1 MLVTAGGALDEAAGF
16 ALSAFESFP
25 FHDELVSAGG
35 SLNALGDAKIAS
47 WLPDVFTWQRWY
59 DLGVFV
65 LQLVFMV
72 TLVLAVVPGRP
83 DRLWL
88 GRPTARAVLLAFD
101 VAIGAGALA
110 VIAFAWLVTARPD
123 GPIGGLVDLVM
134 GSGLPGLV
142 GIGLVFV
149 GIGQLRNRVR
159 STIADL
165 DGRTAYGD
173 RFVRDALIVGSAF
186 FLAFVLLI
194 VLAALVGVVLVL
206 AGNAAAAESDLTRDL
221 VLGSIVVL
229 VAFQVIQGL
238 GIWRWNSWDARERRA
253 LRRRPLGRPH
263 RIWAYGLAGTLAAIA
278 ALGALIVALG
288 GPTGLLVAL
297 GVLILLVV
305 VLSVGKD
312 VVDNDVDSGEPM
324 AVVPD
329 VTGPAAGA
337 SAS

>member
-1 MLVTAGGALDEAAGF
+1 
-16 ALSAFESFP
+16 
-25 FHDELVSAGG
+25 
-35 SLNALGDAKIAS
+35 
-47 WLPDVFTWQRWY
+47 
-59 DLGVFV
+59 
-65 LQLVFMV
+65 
-72 TLVLAVVPGRP
+72 
-83 DRLWL
+83 
-88 GRPTARAVLLAFD
+88 
-101 VAIGAGALA
+101 
-110 VIAFAWLVTARPD
+110 
-123 GPIGGLVDLVM
+123 
-134 GSGLPGLV
+134 
-142 GIGLVFV
+142 
-149 GIGQLRNRVR
+149 
-159 STIADL
+159 
-165 DGRTAYGD
+165 
-173 RFVRDALIVGSAF
+173 
-186 FLAFVLLI
+186 VLLI

-329 VTGPAAGA
+329 VSGPAAGA
-337 SAS
+337 SASATTIRPACSRWPGSK